1 MSVKFQA
8 FLKYFLPFFKTSKI
22 SIMVKIAMVMEQTI
36 MLGSV
41 YFTLE
46 ENTLTKNGAT
56 NPTI

>member
-1 MSVKFQA
+1 
-8 FLKYFLPFFKTSKI
+8 
-22 SIMVKIAMVMEQTI
+22 MVKIAMVMEQTI

-46 ENTLTKNGAT
+46 ENTLTKNGTT